1 MANVLKY
8 SISGES
14 LYGTIGD
21 QTFSMK
27 AFSGGGRGSTAG
39 LERHDL
45 KHWSTRKKA
54 PPAFSPKE
62 RGGPLPVGMYLVQY
76 YGVHEHLGRCAHLMQ
91 TLTSLLHA
99 DPWSDTG
106 VSVTNR
112 SGFYIHGRGR
122 RGSDGCIVPSIGTD
136 LTLLLDAI
144 ESAEG
149 AIPLF
154 VHSEGVSAE
163 RIDVSNFFKNA
174 A

>member
-1 MANVLKY
+1 MQAVR
-8 SISGES
+8 EQA
-14 LYGTIGD
+14 IG
-21 QTFSMK
+21 QCPQIQHQRRI
-27 AFSGGGRGSTAG
+27 ALR
-39 LERHDL
+39 
-45 KHWSTRKKA
+45 
-54 PPAFSPKE
+54 
-62 RGGPLPVGMYLVQY
+62 
-76 YGVHEHLGRCAHLMQ
+76 

-122 RGSDGCIVPSIGTD
+122 RGSDGCIVPAIGTD

-163 RIDVSNFFKNA
+163 KIDVTNFFKNA